1 MENQK
6 FSKMNTKIRVDRSV
20 HVKRKLKTLGRM
32 ESERTS
38 EVVADSLIKEIK
50 GNYLEIGATLPTERE
65 LCDRFGAS
73 RPTIR
78 EALRIM
84 EFKGFLRQAS
94 NKRPVAEKPTIQ
106 KILKYTAENLKE
118 ILDDTESQAYL
129 EQMRQFIEVG
139 ALRTV
144 IESSSEVNLARIH
157 KALIECHH
165 AIGDQKTFAEADVAF
180 HRAIVKVV
188 DNPIMLNLHDMFI
201 RKLLSSRPPVS
212 NQKKHDTMV
221 YQEHKNIYEAIL
233 RKDAEIAMAIMNQ
246 HLQRSYKIRLQV
258 PSAE

>member
-1 MENQK
+1 
-6 FSKMNTKIRVDRSV
+6 
-20 HVKRKLKTLGRM
+20 M

-50 GNYLEIGATLPTERE
+50 GNYLAIGATLPTERE
-65 LCDRFGAS
+65 LCDRFGTS

-84 EFKGFLRQAS
+84 EFKGYLRQAS

-157 KALIECHH
+157 KAWLS
-165 AIGDQKTFAEADVAF
+165 AIMQLVIRRLLQK
-180 HRAIVKVV
+180 
-188 DNPIMLNLHDMFI
+188 P
-201 RKLLSSRPPVS
+201 
-212 NQKKHDTMV
+212 
-221 YQEHKNIYEAIL
+221 IL
-233 RKDAEIAMAIMNQ
+233 RFTE
-246 HLQRSYKIRLQV
+246 RL
-258 PSAE
+258 SK

>member
-1 MENQK
+1 M
-6 FSKMNTKIRVDRSV
+6 
-20 HVKRKLKTLGRM
+20 
-32 ESERTS
+32 
-38 EVVADSLIKEIK
+38 VADSLIKEIR
-50 GNYLEIGATLPTERE
+50 GNHLEIGATLPTERE

-84 EFKGFLRQAS
+84 EFKGYLRQAS

-144 IESSSEVNLARIH
+144 IESSSEVPLARIH
-157 KALIECHH
+157 KA
-165 AIGDQKTFAEADVAF
+165 
-180 HRAIVKVV
+180 
-188 DNPIMLNLHDMFI
+188 
-201 RKLLSSRPPVS
+201 
-212 NQKKHDTMV
+212 
-221 YQEHKNIYEAIL
+221 
-233 RKDAEIAMAIMNQ
+233 
-246 HLQRSYKIRLQV
+246 
-258 PSAE
+258 

>member
-1 MENQK
+1 
-6 FSKMNTKIRVDRSV
+6 
-20 HVKRKLKTLGRM
+20 M

-50 GNYLEIGATLPTERE
+50 GNYLAIGATLPTERE
-65 LCDRFGAS
+65 LCDRFSAS

-84 EFKGFLRQAS
+84 EFKGYLRQAS

-118 ILDDTESQAYL
+118 ILDDTDSQAYL

-157 KALIECHH
+157 KALVECHQ
-165 AIGDQKTFAEADVAF
+165 AIGNQKTFAEADIAF

-201 RKLLSSRPPVS
+201 RNLLFSRPPVS
-212 NQKKHDTMV
+212 NQKEHDTMV
-221 YQEHKNIYEAIL
+221 YQEHKSIYEAIL
-233 RKDAEIAMAIMNQ
+233 RKDAEAAMVVMNQ
-246 HLQRSYKIRLQV
+246 HLHRSYKIRLQV
-258 PSAE
+258 PSVE

>member
-1 MENQK
+1 VWISRQVSNGNQG
-6 FSKMNTKIRVDRSV
+6 
-20 HVKRKLKTLGRM
+20 LKV

-78 EALRIM
+78 EALRII
-84 EFKGFLRQAS
+84 EFKGHLRQAS

-118 ILDDTESQAYL
+118 ILDDIESQAYL

-157 KALIECHH
+157 KAL
-165 AIGDQKTFAEADVAF
+165 V
-180 HRAIVKVV
+180 
-188 DNPIMLNLHDMFI
+188 
-201 RKLLSSRPPVS
+201 
-212 NQKKHDTMV
+212 
-221 YQEHKNIYEAIL
+221 
-233 RKDAEIAMAIMNQ
+233 
-246 HLQRSYKIRLQV
+246 
-258 PSAE
+258 